1 MFCPNCGEKL
11 ESQNQKF
18 CSSCGSELSNTPD
31 AAQAPQLK
39 VEENHVSPTVRSVP
53 DYESKIIKAGGPG
66 PHSKKCFAFS
76 IVSLGLIGVA
86 YFFGGS
92 NLFRIFTPY
101 YYYSYSFGVVGFI
114 TIIIV
119 HIAGLVFGILSRTNS
134 SKAGKFE
141 PINALEK
148 VGSVFGV
155 FGIVLNSIFIVSTL
169 IVVIIRVISL
179 LLIAPYYI

>member
-11 ESQNQKF
+11 ESTFQKF
-18 CSSCGSELSNTPD
+18 CSSCGSELFNTPD
-31 AAQAPQLK
+31 TPQAPQLRA
-39 VEENHVSPTVRSVP
+39 EEKHVSPPVRPAPV
-53 DYESKIIKAGGPG
+53 YESKTIRVGGPG
-66 PHSKKCFAFS
+66 PHSKRCFAFA
-76 IVSLGLIGVA
+76 IVSLGLVGVA
-86 YFFGGS
+86 YFYGGS

-101 YYYSYSFGVVGFI
+101 YYYYYSFGMVGFI
-114 TIIIV
+114 TTIIV

-141 PINALEK
+141 PINTLEK

-155 FGIVLNSIFIVSTL
+155 FGIVINSIFIVSIL

-179 LLIAPYYI
+179 VLMAPYYI